1 MQVGDRHRQVIGVG
15 ICAIAIGV
23 AVAVPRGGASSPDPA
38 LTWISSVDAGGSLAA
53 TVTWPVGSAERSDI
67 CVVVFGDD
75 GSVVDDADV
84 RLTPIQGRKA
94 AGRWEAD
101 GLAPG
106 RYTVH
111 VSECVTPSADASVEP
126 QFLGGGDEAGAASW
140 VEVAKGER
148 ADVGTIAL
156 HSSGQETWRTKGS

>member
-15 ICAIAIGV
+15 ICAVAIGV
-23 AVAVPRGGASSPDPA
+23 AAAVPRGGASSPDPA

-67 CVVVFGDD
+67 CVVVFDD
-75 GSVVDDADV
+75 QGGVVDEAADPLEPV
-84 RLTPIQGRKA
+84 KGRNA
-94 AGRWEAD
+94 AGRWQAD

-106 RYTVH
+106 RYTVY
-111 VSECVTPSADASVEP
+111 VTQCVTPSTDASVEP

-140 VEVAKGER
+140 VEVATGKR

-156 HSSGQETWRTKGS
+156 RRSGQETRRTRGS